1 MGLWEEMFERLGQ
14 GIGQILLTRNDI
26 ADRTQYLNAKNTLD
40 ELLTMGFIPIV
51 NENDTLAVSEIK
63 FGDNDTLSAI
73 TAGMV
78 GADYLFLMTDVDC
91 LYSANPRTNPDAKPI
106 EVVQDI
112 AELERAVDVSSAGS
126 SLGTGGMGTKIVAAR
141 LATAAGVTTIITR
154 SSRPGNVAAITRY
167 LEARKAEVKRAKRRS
182 GVPLEG
188 SMNGEAGAEN
198 SDAASEPPPLHTRFL
213 PSGHRVRDRHFWL
226 LHGLSPHGTL
236 YVDHGAAR
244 ALAEGRGLL
253 PVGVIEAEGT
263 FAQQECVRIV
273 ETSRAAPATTSET
286 TTPPQVD
293 SSTLPL
299 EDQTPEP
306 ASAIPPTSAVR
317 PPHHRSTSSTTS
329 FKGIAHAPIDFPSP
343 SHSPT
348 PSGAPSPLSSQILQR
363 PLSLHGPSSSS
374 TLLNPGRSGTEREIG
389 RALVNYSAI
398 EIKRI
403 VGLKSTDIESVLG
416 WSDTEYVAFRENVAL
431 FLDVRV
437 GAGKP
442 VDERA
447 NEGAE
452 GAGKGRKETDDGRG
466 FEGENAGVGS
476 SGMNTPVPG
485 TPSGGR
491 LGMGLGGYVEG

>member
-40 ELLTMGFIPIV
+40 ELLAMGFIPIV

-91 LYSANPRTNPDAKPI
+91 LYSSNPRTNPDAKPI

-141 LATAAGVTTIITR
+141 LATAAGVTTVITR

-182 GVPLEG
+182 ALSQETG
-188 SMNGEAGAEN
+188 MNGEAGEE
-198 SDAASEPPPLHTRFL
+198 AAGAVLEPPPLHTRFL

-253 PVGVIEAEGT
+253 PVGVIEAEGA

-273 ETSRAAPATTSET
+273 ETSRAPTATSAESTASSLVNN
-286 TTPPQVD
+286 TP
-293 SSTLPL
+293 LPL
-299 EDQTPEP
+299 DDHAPEP

-329 FKGIAHAPIDFPSP
+329 LRGTAHAPIDFPSP

-348 PSGAPSPLSSQILQR
+348 PSGAPSPSSSQILQR
-363 PLSLHGPSSSS
+363 PLSSQTSI
-374 TLLNPGRSGTEREIG
+374 RSGSEREIG

-398 EIKRI
+398 ETKRI
-403 VGLKSTDIESVLG
+403 AGLKSTDIEAVLG

-431 FLDVRV
+431 FLDI
-437 GAGKP
+437 
-442 VDERA
+442 RA
-447 NEGAE
+447 SKAAEEALKDDAE
-452 GAGKGRKETDDGRG
+452 GGGHGREKGQKAADDGRG
-466 FEGENAGVGS
+466 FEGESVGVEN